1 MDNFPLKETEESSIE
16 AVTLPLKKTEDRL
29 LDSTLR
35 PRSFDEYVGQGK
47 VKESLSIIMEATKL
61 REEPLEHLLF
71 HGPAGLGKTTLAYII
86 NYEMRSKIK
95 VTSGPALER
104 TGDLASLLTNLEDGD
119 ILFIDEIHRLNRT
132 VEEALYPAME
142 DFRFDIVVGKGPSAQ
157 VLELNLPRFT
167 LIGATTR
174 IGLLTN
180 PMRSR
185 FGGLFRLDLYSVP
198 EIEEII
204 KRSAKLL
211 KIPIEPAGSIAIA
224 ECSRHNP
231 RVANR
236 LLKRVRDFA
245 EVKGNGIINEKIAKE
260 ALKML
265 EIDEIGLE
273 KIDRKILQVL
283 IDKFDGGPVG
293 VQTLSAAIGDEED
306 TLVDVYEPYLM
317 EMGFLARTPR
327 GRVVTP
333 AGYKHLGIEKDFN
346 D

>member
-1 MDNFPLKETEESSIE
+1 MNTSIAPEEEISSIDF
-16 AVTLPLKKTEDRL
+16 VTMPAKKKEDRL

-35 PRSFDEYVGQGK
+35 PRTFEEYIGQGK

-61 REEPLEHLLF
+61 RSEPLEHLLF
-71 HGPAGLGKTTLAYII
+71 YGPAGLGKTTLAHII
-86 NYEMRSKIK
+86 TYEMRSKLKI
-95 VTSGPALER
+95 TSGPALER

-132 VEEALYPAME
+132 IEEALYPAME

-185 FGGLFRLDLYSVP
+185 FGGLFRLDLYSID
-198 EIEEII
+198 EIGEII
-204 KRSAKLL
+204 KRSANLL
-211 KIPIEPAGSIAIA
+211 KIPVKPDGAEIIAR
-224 ECSRHNP
+224 CSRHNP

-245 EVKGNGIINEKIAKE
+245 EVRGGGIITADIANE

-273 KIDRKILQVL
+273 KLDRRILRVI
-283 IDKFDGGPVG
+283 IDKFNGGPVG
-293 VQTLSAAIGDEED
+293 IQTLAAAVGDEED

-317 EMGFLARTPR
+317 ELGFLARTPR

-333 AGYKHLGIEKDFN
+333 AGYRHLGMEPPN
-346 D
+346 